1 MRVLI
6 DTHAFL
12 WWDLDDARLSARAD
26 EVMRDGRNQIV
37 VSTGSVWEVA
47 LKAAKGRLELPDDLL
62 VYVRDRLRRYRWT
75 SLPIDETHAVRAAS
89 LPRIHSD
96 PFDRVLVAQAQLES
110 IPIVTADPAITRY
123 DVETIW

>member
-12 WWDLDDARLSARAD
+12 WWDLDDSRLSGTAG
-26 EVMRDGRNQIV
+26 EVMRDGRNDV
-37 VSTGSVWEVA
+37 LVSAGSIWEVA
-47 LKAAKGRLELPDDLL
+47 IKAIKGRLQLPTDLEG
-62 VYVRDRLRRYRWT
+62 YIFDRLRRYRWT
-75 SLPIDETHAVRAAS
+75 PLAIDERHAVRAAS
-89 LPRIHSD
+89 LPRIHGD

-110 IPIVTADPAITRY
+110 IPIVTADPAIGRY

>member
-12 WWDLDDARLSARAD
+12 WWDLDDARLSSRAD
-26 EVMRDGRNQIV
+26 DVMRDGKNQV
-37 VSTGSVWEVA
+37 LVSAGSIWEVA
-47 LKAAKGRLELPDDLL
+47 IKASKGRLALPSD
-62 VYVRDRLRRYRWT
+62 VGTYVTDRMRRYRWT
-75 SLPIDETHAVRAAS
+75 PLPIEASHAVQAAS
-89 LPRIHSD
+89 LPPIHGD

-110 IPIVTADPAITRY
+110 IPIVTTDPAITRY